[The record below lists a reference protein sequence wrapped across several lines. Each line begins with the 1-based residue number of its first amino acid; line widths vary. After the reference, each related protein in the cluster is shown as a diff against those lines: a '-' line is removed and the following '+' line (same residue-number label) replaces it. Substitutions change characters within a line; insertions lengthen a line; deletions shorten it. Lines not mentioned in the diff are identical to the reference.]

1 MVLYIIGLGLGDEKD
16 ITIKGKELIE
26 KSDVVYLETYT
37 SILFVSKDVLEE
49 TYKKSIE
56 EVDRDF
62 AEENCDKIL
71 DEAKNKKVSFLVVGD
86 PLCATTHHDIILRA
100 KKKNI
105 DVEIIHNTSI
115 ISAIGECGMQLY
127 NFGQI
132 VSIPYF
138 EDNYKP
144 TSYYDKIYINLKNNF
159 HTLCLL
165 DIKVKERTVEN
176 IMRNKKIYEPP
187 RFMTINDSIEQ
198 LFYCEHI
205 HKKNIITKN
214 TLGIAIIQIGTD
226 NQQII
231 SGDLLTLKD
240 ISYNKPLHSLI
251 ICAPTL
257 HDIEKEYFDL
267 YHYNNMKK

>member
-1 MVLYIIGLGLGDEKD
+1 MVLYIIGLGLGNEKD

-37 SILFVSKDVLEE
+37 SILFVSKEVLEE
-49 TYKKSIE
+49 TYKKNIE
-56 EVDRDF
+56 EVDRVF

-71 DEAKNKKVSFLVVGD
+71 DEAKTKKVSFLVVGD

-105 DVEIIHNTSI
+105 QVIIIHNTSI

-187 RFMTINDSIEQ
+187 RFMTVNESIEQ
-198 LFYCEHI
+198 LLYCEDL
-205 HKKNIITKN
+205 HKKNVITKN
-214 TLGIAIIQIGTD
+214 TLGIAVIQIGTE

-267 YHYNNMKK
+267 YLYNNMNK

>member
-1 MVLYIIGLGLGDEKD
+1 MVLYIIGLGLGNEKD

-71 DEAKNKKVSFLVVGD
+71 DEAKKKKVSFLVVGD

-198 LFYCEHI
+198 LLYCEHI

-214 TLGIAIIQIGTD
+214 TLGIAVIQIGTD

-267 YHYNNMKK
+267 YLYNNMKK